1 MSHHSWAGDS
11 ENGEIVEP
19 HEVNGMEMDDAV
31 VQEKKIPIKLF
42 VGQIPKIW

>member
-1 MSHHSWAGDS
+1 MSQSWEAS
-11 ENGEIVEP
+11 ENGDMVDQAEYIDP
-19 HEVNGMEMDDAV
+19 NGDEAV